1 VSRPGARALIVMLG
15 AIFVFCGMDAGLKL
29 LAPHY
34 PAMQVSAMRALAS
47 MPLVYTYV
55 GLRWRHARLLQIRW
69 GLQMMRCALGVAM
82 MALYV
87 YALQT
92 LQLTQGYTLWFVGP
106 MLIIILS
113 GPLLG
118 ERVTRARWIAF
129 AVGLVGVLVALRP
142 TTTGMI
148 TLGGLAML
156 GSAAAYAV
164 AAIAIRIAGRTDSTE
179 SMLFWMIT
187 VLGLGATALAWHD
200 WRPVAPGDGWLIAGV
215 GILGF
220 FGQLGITYAFRHG
233 EASAIAPLDYT
244 ALVWA
249 AMLDRLVWHTV
260 PDRYTLIG
268 AAIII
273 GAGWY
278 LIRGEH
284 EMADSVHP

>member
-1 VSRPGARALIVMLG
+1 MKDHPTRALFVMLV
-15 AIFVFCGMDAGLKL
+15 AIVVFCAMDAGLKL

-34 PAMQVSAMRALAS
+34 APMQVASMRALAS
-47 MPLVYTYV
+47 MPLVYAYV

-69 GLQMMRCALGVAM
+69 ALQMMRCVLGIAM

-87 YALQT
+87 YALQS
-92 LQLTQGYTLWFVGP
+92 LQLTQGYTLWFAGP

-118 ERVTRARWIAF
+118 ERVTRARWTAF
-129 AVGLVGVLVALRP
+129 GVGMAGVLVALRP

-156 GSAAAYAV
+156 GSAAAYSI

-187 VLGLGATALAWHD
+187 VLAIGATALAWPHWQPVRHED
-200 WRPVAPGDGWLIAGV
+200 WWIIAGI
-215 GILGF
+215 GLLGF
-220 FGQLGITYAFRHG
+220 LGQLGITYAFRHG

-244 ALVWA
+244 AIVWA
-249 AMLDRLVWHTV
+249 ALLDRLVWHAT

-268 AAIII
+268 AGIII
-273 GAGWY
+273 AAGWY
-278 LIRGEH
+278 LIRGER
-284 EMADSVHP
+284 EMADTVHP